1 MLKTAWKTEQEE
13 NAEAMVVGLGV
24 KIQKIRLSGVKLIGE
39 DEGSGGQNLLSA
51 YFFNCCPWVA
61 ALACLGVNV
70 RPLCEHT
77 VGAQFHYY
85 TFAPLPIDSSDRRFR
100 FPVLSLNSL

>member
-1 MLKTAWKTEQEE
+1 M
-13 NAEAMVVGLGV
+13 GLGV

-70 RPLCEHT
+70 RPCANTLWEHNFIIT
-77 VGAQFHYY
+77 HL
-85 TFAPLPIDSSDRRFR
+85 PLSPLIPPTAALDFPSS
-100 FPVLSLNSL
+100 P